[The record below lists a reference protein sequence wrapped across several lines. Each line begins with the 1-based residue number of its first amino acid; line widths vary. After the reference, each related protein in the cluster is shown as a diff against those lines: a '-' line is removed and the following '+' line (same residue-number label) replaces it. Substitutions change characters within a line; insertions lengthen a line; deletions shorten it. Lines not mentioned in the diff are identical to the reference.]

1 VLPEKGALYVRTS
14 SNLKVTVILCL
25 LILASLPA
33 VVTLLR
39 ARRVDHITLFSAGY
53 LYYWVF
59 PVLVGHFP
67 LASDSEIALAS
78 WLQIFERV
86 PRSQFGIYS
95 VSILIYY
102 ACFRL
107 GDALA
112 RRTKFRPRLVKAPA
126 LNFVPLLYAVV
137 FVVAVGYTYQI
148 RSAIGM
154 NYNDL
159 GDLFISKGTLTA
171 ISLVLLALAL
181 LITVG
186 NEKRTFI
193 ATLSNRWIFGYFLI
207 ALVLLGMGE
216 RLYVMTSFLLL
227 AGYRSVF
234 FKKYTLTQL
243 LAAVIGMATLSAL
256 AGLIRLRANLDVTA
270 LLWNLAFEPV
280 FTAYSLV
287 SFLGFNHIPWVAFP
301 RFLAGDF
308 INLVP
313 TSLMRSKLDML
324 PDPTRAGFY
333 FISPLGAL
341 NSWVSFI
348 INFGLI
354 GTAFVM
360 SFVGYFLCWLRKR
373 ATSPVVKTQYLMC
386 SAFMVF
392 TFFRD
397 PFSVSLVKNILEF
410 SLFAPLFL
418 AFVSGLLVWSARST
432 RTAVPPQIQLNPHL

>member
-1 VLPEKGALYVRTS
+1 
-14 SNLKVTVILCL
+14 VILWL
-25 LILASLPA
+25 LVLASLPA
-33 VVTLLR
+33 IVTLLR
-39 ARRVDHITLFSAGY
+39 ARRVDHIALFSAGY

-59 PVLVGHFP
+59 PILVGNLP
-67 LASDSEIALAS
+67 LAANSDPAFER
-78 WLQIFERV
+78 WLEIFERV

-112 RRTKFRPRLVKAPA
+112 RRTKFRPRPAKTSA
-126 LNFVPLLYAVV
+126 LNFIPLLYCFA
-137 FVVAVGYTYQI
+137 FVVAAGFAYQI

-181 LITVG
+181 LITAG
-186 NEKRTFI
+186 NEKTTFI
-193 ATLSNRWIFGYFLI
+193 TTVSNRWMLGYFLI
-207 ALVLLGMGE
+207 ALLLLGMGE

-227 AGYRSVF
+227 AAYRSIF

-243 LAAVIGMATLSAL
+243 LAAVFGMATLSAL
-256 AGLIRLRANLDVTA
+256 AGLIRLRSTLDITA
-270 LLWNLAFEPV
+270 LIWNLTDEPV

-287 SFLGFNHIPWVAFP
+287 SFLGFNHIPWAAFP

-308 INLVP
+308 LNLVP
-313 TSLMRSKLDML
+313 TSLMRSKLDMM
-324 PDPTRAGFY
+324 PDPTKAGFY

-341 NSWVSFI
+341 NSWVSFMV
-348 INFGLI
+348 NFGLI
-354 GTAFVM
+354 GTAFTM
-360 SFVGYFLCWLRKR
+360 LFAGYLLRWLLRM
-373 ATSPVVKTQYLMC
+373 ANSPVIKTQYLMC

-392 TFFRD
+392 SFFRD
-397 PFSVSLVKNILEF
+397 PFSVSLVKNIFEF
-410 SLFAPLFL
+410 SLVMPI
-418 AFVSGLLVWSARST
+418 FVALISNWMVWSAGST
-432 RTAVPPQIQLNPHL
+432 RTAIPPQIQLNPRL

>member
-1 VLPEKGALYVRTS
+1 M
-14 SNLKVTVILCL
+14 ILWL
-25 LILASLPA
+25 LVLASLPA
-33 VVTLLR
+33 IVTLLR

-67 LASDSEIALAS
+67 VAANSDIAFEK

-86 PRSQFGIYS
+86 PRSQFALYS

-112 RRTKFRPRLVKAPA
+112 RRMQFRSRPAKTPA
-126 LNFVPLLYAVV
+126 LNFVPLLYAFV

-159 GDLFISKGTLTA
+159 GDIFISKGTLTA

-181 LITVG
+181 LIATG
-186 NEKRTFI
+186 NEKITFI
-193 ATLSNRWIFGYFLI
+193 ATVSNRWMLGYFLI
-207 ALVLLGMGE
+207 ALLLLTMGE

-227 AGYRSVF
+227 AAYRSVF
-234 FKKYTLTQL
+234 FKEYKLTQL
-243 LAAVIGMATLSAL
+243 LACVFGMATLSAL
-256 AGLIRLRANLDVTA
+256 AGLIRLRSNLDISA
-270 LLWNLAFEPV
+270 LMWNLAYEPV

-313 TSLMRSKLDML
+313 TWLMRSKLDMM
-324 PDPTRAGFY
+324 PDPTKAGFY

-341 NSWVSFI
+341 NSWVSFMV
-348 INFGLI
+348 NFGLA
-354 GTAFVM
+354 GTAFAM
-360 SFVGYFLCWLRKR
+360 LFAGYLLRWLLKT
-373 ATSPVVKTQYLMC
+373 ANSPVIKTQYLMC
-386 SAFMVF
+386 SAFMAF

-397 PFSVSLVKNILEF
+397 PFSVSLVKNIFEF
-410 SLFAPLFL
+410 ALVTPLL
-418 AFVSGLLVWSARST
+418 GAFVSEVLVWSASAARSEGPS
-432 RTAVPPQIQLNPHL
+432 RIQVNPRL